1 MAGNNNR
8 DALIGNGA
16 CFLAYLI
23 FGFNIVFCKSI
34 ANSGVIS
41 PMALFLL
48 RSLGAL
54 TLFALAWTVSGIIR
68 RIRARGE
75 SGEIVQKK
83 GTGMEVRDLWKV
95 AIASL
100 LGLFLT
106 QFTFLKAITMTTAV
120 DAAILSLLS
129 PVMAMIIAAIFLKDK
144 ITLNGTI
151 GLAISLAG
159 VSFVVLNTASG
170 RTGAESTSIWGVLL
184 LIANTLC
191 FASYVGIFKPLIQKY
206 SVVTFMTWM
215 FLFSALYA
223 LPFGLKDLLAVDF
236 AGMERVTAW
245 QLAFVVVAATFISY
259 FLIPIGQKRLRP
271 VVVCMYCY
279 VQPVVAMA
287 ISLAVGLDTMSWGKA
302 IATLCIFLG
311 VGIVNFAKDK

>member
-8 DALIGNGA
+8 DTLIGNGA

-41 PMALFLL
+41 PMALFL
-48 RSLGAL
+48 
-54 TLFALAWTVSGIIR
+54 
-68 RIRARGE
+68 
-75 SGEIVQKK
+75 
-83 GTGMEVRDLWKV
+83 
-95 AIASL
+95 
-100 LGLFLT
+100 
-106 QFTFLKAITMTTAV
+106 
-120 DAAILSLLS
+120 
-129 PVMAMIIAAIFLKDK
+129 
-144 ITLNGTI
+144 
-151 GLAISLAG
+151 
-159 VSFVVLNTASG
+159 
-170 RTGAESTSIWGVLL
+170 
-184 LIANTLC
+184 
-191 FASYVGIFKPLIQKY
+191 
-206 SVVTFMTWM
+206 
-215 FLFSALYA
+215 FSALYA

-236 AGMERVTAW
+236 AGMERVTAL